1 MKKIIFLYRGA
12 AVHIV
17 RGEDLK
23 GRTIYHIFI
32 SGHYLFFV
40 SKADTAKRLAINFID
55 VVGDSGDRQQF
66 KKFRVINNLPGFKK

>member
-12 AVHIV
+12 SVHIV
-17 RGEDLK
+17 RGADVK
-23 GRTIYHIFI
+23 GREIYHIFI

-40 SKADTAKRLAINFID
+40 SNADTAKRLAINFID
-55 VVGDSGDRQQF
+55 VVADSADKQQF